1 MPLDVLGRTRA
12 TLIKSASLQPWPEGI
27 PSKRESSARVDYVP
41 ALCTHRPS
49 LLPIEWLSEA
59 FGLDFGSWQQQ
70 LESEKLS
77 KLGHLEENSVNHRIF
92 ERILRSLVFRR
103 ACLFD
108 SLTDAGNVKIY
119 IFPQNSISNQ
129 VRLPA
134 ELKHINKRRKRN

>member
-12 TLIKSASLQPWPEGI
+12 TLMKAARI

-49 LLPIEWLSEA
+49 LLPIEWLSETL
-59 FGLDFGSWQQQ
+59 GLAVYSRQRR
-70 LESEKLS
+70 LLAEKLV

-92 ERILRSLVFRR
+92 ERTLRSLHDNLV
-103 ACLFD
+103 
-108 SLTDAGNVKIY
+108 
-119 IFPQNSISNQ
+119 SNQ
-129 VRLPA
+129 ARKPA